1 MPYIRSHL
9 NTIKGF
15 SLIEIILGL
24 LIGAFAIIVM
34 LQVYALSEEHK
45 RTTTS
50 ISDAQTNGVV
60 ALFELERDIGQSG
73 YGITSFKLLGCNMS
87 GVNLPPAVSLTMAPV
102 TINPALIPTG
112 DANSE
117 TLLIVYGNSASSPE
131 GDGISSQPSNK
142 IYTVQTP
149 TSFVAGENVIAEPLT
164 IPTPCSLT
172 LDKLISIDQ
181 ITQNVTV
188 QTGVTGMTNGK
199 LYNLGASPIIRGY
212 AVRSGNLTVC
222 DYTVT
227 NDCSILTNWLPLAN
241 NIVSLRA
248 EYGMDTSSPMDAIV
262 DSYSQTIPSHSVSV
276 ACSYARISA
285 VRFVVVSRS
294 NQYDKI
300 AVTTAAPTWMGNT
313 TINLTAIPN
322 WQHYR
327 YLTFQ
332 TITPI
337 RNISWLGVQSGC

>member
-1 MPYIRSHL
+1 MPYMRAHFKV
-9 NTIKGF
+9 IKGF

-73 YGITSFKLLGCNMS
+73 YGITSFKLLGCNV
-87 GVNLPPAVSLTMAPV
+87 GGINLAPV
-102 TINPALIPTG
+102 TINPPLIPAG
-112 DANSE
+112 DVNSD

-131 GDGISSQPSNK
+131 GDGITSQPNNS

-149 TSFVAGENVIAEPLT
+149 TSFVVGENVIAEPLT
-164 IPTPCSLT
+164 NPTPCNLT
-172 LDKLISIDQ
+172 LDKITSINQ
-181 ITQNVTV
+181 TTQNVTV
-188 QTGVTGMTNGK
+188 QTGTTGMTNGK

-212 AVRSGNLTVC
+212 AIRSGNLTVC
-222 DYTVT
+222 DYLTS
-227 NDCSILTNWLPLAN
+227 NCSNVDNWLPLAN

-262 DSYSQTIPSHSVSV
+262 DSYSRSIPSPSVSF

-294 NQYDKI
+294 NQYDKL
-300 AVTTAAPTWMGNT
+300 AVTTTAPTWMGNT
-313 TINLTAIPN
+313 TINLTAISN